1 MKSLFVKNILFYSR
15 WSLVTLMYVLSS
27 CTERIPTE
35 VVPINIPLSG
45 SITDRNEEISGMDWY
60 GDNLILLPENL
71 NGYLFSIHESELD
84 SRIHGRDTSA
94 ILPKK
99 IKFLTPNYDN
109 ILPGFDSFEAIAF
122 RGFEVYLTLE
132 IRFPDSMGAALAR
145 GHIDENT
152 LDVIIPEQ
160 NLIELAVPSFV
171 DNMSYES
178 LVIDQNTVYAFFE
191 TNGESLVNDPYALA
205 YSLPPTTTL
214 KMFPMFPLEYR
225 IADATRLDSRKNFW
239 VINYFYP
246 GDRETIK
253 PSKDILAVKHGEGP
267 THSVSDRVE
276 RLVEFRLKDKK
287 IDLTNR
293 APLELRLEGEKT
305 SRKWE
310 ALARYDN
317 EGFLIAT
324 DKYPTTIL
332 AFIPFSSH

>member
-191 TNGESLVNDPYALA
+191 TNGESLVNNPYALA
-205 YSLPPTTTL
+205 YSLSLTNTL
-214 KMFPMFPLEYR
+214 KTFPMFPLEYR
-225 IADATRLDSRKNFW
+225 IADATRLDRNKHFW

-246 GDRETIK
+246 GDRETIR
-253 PSKDILAVKHGEGP
+253 PS
-267 THSVSDRVE
+267 
-276 RLVEFRLKDKK
+276 
-287 IDLTNR
+287 
-293 APLELRLEGEKT
+293 
-305 SRKWE
+305 
-310 ALARYDN
+310 
-317 EGFLIAT
+317 
-324 DKYPTTIL
+324 
-332 AFIPFSSH
+332 